1 MRKEL
6 KLFYKVI
13 SFETFLG
20 FVIYKFYL
28 FLLNYFLIEQIKLL
42 KYSPIEFF

>member
-13 SFETFLG
+13 SIET
-20 FVIYKFYL
+20 L
-28 FLLNYFLIEQIKLL
+28 FWVFLIGLFVL
-42 KYSPIEFF
+42 K

>member
-13 SFETFLG
+13 SIETLFWVLLIVGILYFFLKMND
-20 FVIYKFYL
+20 IRKS
-28 FLLNYFLIEQIKLL
+28 NPNKNQ
-42 KYSPIEFF
+42 

>member
-13 SFETFLG
+13 SLET
-20 FVIYKFYL
+20 L
-28 FLLNYFLIEQIKLL
+28 FWVLLIVGSVYYF
-42 KYSPIEFF
+42 